1 MIELLYLIRKRE
13 RGVNA
18 WQLKFSLARK
28 GKEIEA
34 LHSPTGIL
42 VEPGAKRNRQI
53 EGLQPRARMDV
64 SVTYDKASWEGSD
77 LKLPTVTALRSFI
90 CTHAHLHT
98 CTCGQTHALAHT
110 CLNNRL
116 MSFSA
121 TSHQEGKRLG
131 QDNGLISREEKAWE

>member
-1 MIELLYLIRKRE
+1 MHDCQQKKFKSPKQSSPSTLLCTKESKITSPTQMIELLYLIRKRE

-53 EGLQPRARMDV
+53 EGL
-64 SVTYDKASWEGSD
+64 
-77 LKLPTVTALRSFI
+77 
-90 CTHAHLHT
+90 
-98 CTCGQTHALAHT
+98 
-110 CLNNRL
+110 
-116 MSFSA
+116 
-121 TSHQEGKRLG
+121 
-131 QDNGLISREEKAWE
+131 